1 MTIIATRFDRR
12 VPGSPGPSA
21 GTGVTRRLTSRRSD
35 RHRGEPWR
43 DWAAIALLNHAQLL
57 VVALIRP
64 SWPWLLLLAIPF
76 AVTLSTG
83 TLTVLHDAG
92 HRRFAR
98 TEWPNVFAVQTSVPL
113 GLWVSHWTL
122 KHRVHHRA
130 SQVFPVDE
138 ATRSNLVRMHP
149 GVPLK
154 PHHRF
159 QHIYAFP
166 LYGLAWVGE
175 LNSQLTFVWKG
186 NVIGVEVPSR
196 AARARSFLLE
206 KAFCAVVLL
215 PYVLLLGPV
224 KLAIY
229 VVTAMTLG
237 AVLAAIVLV
246 VGHINEG
253 LYPPSQVPSQK
264 EWSKHIVR
272 TTANFNT
279 SNRVVRW
286 LTGGM
291 THHLAHHLKP
301 VAPRHE
307 LPTLND
313 TVVQDVVAKSGLP
326 LVEYPSLF
334 AATLSHARRLRE
346 LGRPDVPGS
355 PEVLLN
361 LERAAAAEAAAAAAD
376 RPVVVVPPVAVA
388 KSGAVT

>member
-12 VPGSPGPSA
+12 ATGSPEAST

-57 VVALIRP
+57 AVALIRP
-64 SWPWLLLLAIPF
+64 SWPWLLLLAIPLG
-76 AVTLSTG
+76 VTLSTG

-92 HRRFAR
+92 HRRFSR
-98 TEWPNVFAVQTSVPL
+98 QEWPNVFAVQTSVPL

-159 QHIYAFP
+159 QHLYAFP

-175 LNSQLTFVWKG
+175 LNSQITFVIKG
-186 NVIGVEVPSR
+186 NVVGVEVPSR
-196 AARARSFLLE
+196 AARLRSFLLE

-215 PYVLLLGPV
+215 PYILLLGWA
-224 KLAIY
+224 KLAVY
-229 VVTAMTLG
+229 VVTAMTFG

-279 SNRVVRW
+279 TNRAVRW

-307 LPTLND
+307 LPRLND
-313 TVVQDVVAKSGLP
+313 TVVADVVAKSGLP
-326 LVEYPSLF
+326 LVEYPSLWE
-334 AATLSHARRLRE
+334 ATKSHARRLHE
-346 LGRPDVPGS
+346 LGRPAVPGS

-361 LERAAAAEAAAAAAD
+361 EERAAQTAALLAAQNQAAPSAPAA
-376 RPVVVVPPVAVA
+376 V
-388 KSGAVT
+388 S